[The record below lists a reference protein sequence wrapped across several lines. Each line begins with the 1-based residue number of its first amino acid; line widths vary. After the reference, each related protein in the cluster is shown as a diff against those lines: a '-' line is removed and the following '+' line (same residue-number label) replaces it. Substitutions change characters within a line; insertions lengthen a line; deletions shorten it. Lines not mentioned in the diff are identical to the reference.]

1 MTISRVRLLAGTAAT
16 ASVFASIAVL
26 RRPAAATQFSLKL
39 ANDQVASHP
48 MTTTSAS
55 AARRIA
61 EASNGQ
67 LEIQLFPNSTL
78 GGDPQML
85 QQVRSGSIEL
95 LQTGNNV
102 LGSVIPASALLN
114 IPFAFRDPQE
124 FMRAAN
130 GPLGAYVAAAAGKIG
145 LRAFPAT
152 FYGGTFQVE
161 NSLRPI
167 AAPGDL
173 KGLKIRVPPGP
184 LDVATFKAFDASP
197 AVISLAEVYPSLMT
211 HLVDGIEVPLP
222 TLQNFKLYEQTKYC
236 AMTNHYGLA
245 YFMVAN
251 GDAWQRLPK
260 ALQDLVEREFTVA
273 ANEASRAFGD
283 QERTIAA
290 TLEHEGVT
298 FTHPAPEPFR
308 TIVRSAGLYA
318 QWRTQFDP
326 AGWRE
331 LEKTTGPLA

>member
-1 MTISRVRLLAGTAAT
+1 MLA
-16 ASVFASIAVL
+16 
-26 RRPAAATQFSLKL
+26 
-39 ANDQVASHP
+39 
-48 MTTTSAS
+48 
-55 AARRIA
+55 
-61 EASNGQ
+61 
-67 LEIQLFPNSTL
+67 
-78 GGDPQML
+78 
-85 QQVRSGSIEL
+85 QVRSGSIEL
-95 LQTGNNV
+95 LQVGNNV

-114 IPFAFRDPQE
+114 IPFAFRTPQE
-124 FMRAAN
+124 FMHAAN
-130 GPLGAYVAAAAGKIG
+130 GPLGTYVAAAAGKIG
-145 LRAFPAT
+145 LHPFPAA

-197 AVISLAEVYPSLMT
+197 TVISLAEVYPALMT

-245 YFMVAN
+245 YFLVAN
-251 GDAWQRLPK
+251 ADAWQRLPQH
-260 ALQDLVEREFTVA
+260 LQDLVEREFSA
-273 ANEASRAFGD
+273 AAGDASSAFAD
-283 QERTIAA
+283 QEKTIAA
-290 TLEHEGVT
+290 TLEREGVT

-308 TIVRSAGLYA
+308 AIVRTAGLYA

>member
-1 MTISRVRLLAGTAAT
+1 MTISRRRFVRAGAA
-16 ASVFASIAVL
+16 ASAFASIALL
-26 RRPAAATQFSLKL
+26 RRPAAAAEFSFKL
-39 ANDQVASHP
+39 ANDQVATHP
-48 MTTTSAS
+48 MTTAS
-55 AARRIA
+55 AAAAKRIL
-61 EASNGQ
+61 EASNGR
-67 LEIQLFPNSTL
+67 LDISLFPNSTL

-85 QQVRSGSIEL
+85 AQARSGSIEL
-95 LQTGNNV
+95 LQIGNNV

-114 IPFAFRDPQE
+114 VPFAFRSPQE

-130 GPLGAYVAAAAGKIG
+130 GPLGAYVAAAAEKIG
-145 LRAFPAT
+145 LRQFPSA

-167 AAPGDL
+167 VAPGDL
-173 KGLKIRVPPGP
+173 KGMKIRVPPGP

-236 AMTNHYGLA
+236 ALTNHYGLA

-260 ALQDLVEREFTVA
+260 NLQDIMEREFATA
-273 ANEASRAFGD
+273 AADASSAFAN
-283 QERTIAA
+283 QERTVAA
-290 TLEHEGVT
+290 TLEREGVT
-298 FTHPAPEPFR
+298 FTHPAPEAFR
-308 TIVRSAGLYA
+308 SVVRSAGLYT

-331 LEKTTGPLA
+331 LEKTTGPLT

>member
-1 MTISRVRLLAGTAAT
+1 VTISRARFVRAGAAASAF
-16 ASVFASIAVL
+16 ASVGIL
-26 RRPAAATQFSLKL
+26 RRPAAAAEFSFKL
-39 ANDQVASHP
+39 ANDQVATHP
-48 MTTTSAS
+48 MTTAS
-55 AARRIA
+55 VAAAKRIA
-61 EASNGQ
+61 DASNGR
-67 LEIQLFPNSTL
+67 LEISLFPNSAL

-85 QQVRSGSIEL
+85 AQARSGAIEL
-95 LQTGNNV
+95 LQIGNNV
-102 LGSVIPASALLN
+102 LGSLIPASALLN
-114 IPFAFRDPQE
+114 IPFAVPSSQE

-145 LRAFPAT
+145 LRQFPAA

-161 NSLRPI
+161 NNLRPI
-167 AAPGDL
+167 AGPGDL
-173 KGLKIRVPPGP
+173 KGMKIRVPPGP

-211 HLVDGIEVPLP
+211 HLVDAIEVPLP

-236 AMTNHYGLA
+236 ALTNHYGLA
-245 YFMVAN
+245 YFLVAN

-260 ALQDLVEREFTVA
+260 NLQELVEREFTA
-273 ANEASRAFGD
+273 AAGEASSAFAD
-283 QERTIAA
+283 QERTVAA
-290 TLEHEGVT
+290 TLEREGVT
-298 FTHPAPEPFR
+298 FTHPAPDAFR
-308 TIVRSAGLYA
+308 AIVRSAGLYA